1 MTKELQL
8 DTSTLDPTS
17 FSNLLDFV
25 STDAN
30 IPVYTVVETCTQAH
44 SIRNFFG
51 QAKNSG
57 SECDKNIFRAENF
70 IVQGFIF
77 LFITFLICV

>member
-57 SECDKNIFRAENF
+57 SECDKNIFFGQRISLF
-70 IVQGFIF
+70 RGSFSF
-77 LFITFLICV
+77 LLRF